1 MIKKIFRKISY
12 RLVKLPSIKTF
23 WIKSYS
29 RDKIKGPFWEL
40 ALCTGERQLFTLP
53 LWSEKKDMVTG
64 VSIYQGST
72 KSDKNSESYELSNTV
87 RTIKFGRKAG
97 KRLIKFLYGFS
108 ANLAEIWETEERP
121 KTKLG

>member
-1 MIKKIFRKISY
+1 M
-12 RLVKLPSIKTF
+12 KLPSVKIF

-64 VSIYQGST
+64 ISIYHGST
-72 KSDKNSESYELSNTV
+72 KSDKNSESYELSKTV
-87 RTIKFGRKAG
+87 RTIKFGQKVE
-97 KRLIKFLYGFS
+97 KRLSKFLYGFS
-108 ANLAEIWETEERP
+108 ADLAENLRIKRRLKDLALVKFAT
-121 KTKLG
+121 LQVF